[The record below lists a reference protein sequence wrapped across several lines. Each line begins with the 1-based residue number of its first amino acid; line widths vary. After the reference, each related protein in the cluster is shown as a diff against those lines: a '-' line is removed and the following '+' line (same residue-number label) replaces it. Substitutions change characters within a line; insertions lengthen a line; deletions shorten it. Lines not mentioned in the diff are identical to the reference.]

1 MYCLAWP
8 RIVAESL
15 RVLRQ
20 PAPAGTQRPV
30 AADVDVVLAALRAA
44 QAPSRYAPSPPSFLH
59 PSQHDPWR
67 RIMSALEA
75 WHGAL
80 LLERVG
86 TGKTWI
92 ALAVAACEARPGMV
106 IVPAI
111 LQEQWRDA
119 ARRARVTLQIW
130 THERASRGN
139 IPDTTAQLVIIDEAH
154 RLRDHGTRRV
164 QTIAPWLVGR
174 RVLLLTATPIVNRLA
189 ELIALLRLAV
199 AEDALALDG
208 IPRLGDLE
216 LLSRPATALRRVAIR
231 SSGMGAAM
239 VHRCVIPIT
248 PDADE
253 NRRGRGAVA
262 AIRQLELST
271 CTAIRR
277 LLTAVL
283 LDAAASSDAAFHQAL
298 KRYRALL
305 LQAQDAGG
313 ASRAMLRRFAGD
325 ALDQLVLW
333 PLLATDAPA
342 GELPLADIPRVELLL
357 AIGPRDEEWIKG
369 LVARCDDTRPTICF
383 SRHRATAR
391 RLREALGE
399 ATAWITGSDAGIG
412 PHRVGRDAVLAAF
425 GPRRETWRVR
435 REAPRMLVA
444 TDVAAEGLDLH
455 AAGRIVHVDLPWT
468 AMRVEQREGRLV
480 RLGQRHANV
489 EVVVRMPATPI
500 ESALAPHA
508 RIRRKHR
515 LADEWLRALETDD
528 THHCSGVAG
537 PMVASLQDDGEPAA
551 LVAVR
556 LQRDRHIGAMIMVQ
570 RRGDGWC
577 CDDALARELVHRART
592 AASVTIDPDRIA
604 AQLSAASRAALAACV
619 TAEPNAPPAL
629 VSRIHRLAR
638 PAAASR
644 DGSALRRLDRL
655 LRFVT
660 ASPTA
665 GARMIVARLA
675 DLDDREFLHAEVHEM
690 AARGSV
696 QATPIV
702 VLLFRSAAP
711 PLR

>member
-1 MYCLAWP
+1 MAWP

-20 PAPAGTQRPV
+20 PAPTGTQRPV
-30 AADVDVVLAALRAA
+30 VAGVDATLIALRALE
-44 QAPSRYAPSPPSFLH
+44 APSRYAPSPPSFLQPH
-59 PSQHDPWR
+59 QHDPWR
-67 RIMSALEA
+67 RIMSALET

-92 ALAVAACEARPGMV
+92 ALGVAACEHRPAVV

-119 ARRARVTLQIW
+119 ARRAGVTLQIS

-139 IPDTTAQLVIIDEAH
+139 IPGTKAALVIIDEAH

-189 ELIALLRLAV
+189 DLIALLRLAV
-199 AEDALALDG
+199 SEDALALDG

-216 LLSRPATALRRVAIR
+216 LLSRPAAALRRVAIR
-231 SSGMGAAM
+231 SSGTVPGMA
-239 VHRCVIPIT
+239 HRRVIPIT

-253 NRRGRGAVA
+253 NRRGASAVA

-277 LLTAVL
+277 LLTVVL

-313 ASRAMLRRFAGD
+313 ASRAMLRRFAGE

-333 PLLATDAPA
+333 PLLATDDPTS
-342 GELPLADIPRVELLL
+342 ELPLVDIPRVEQLL
-357 AIGPRDEEWIKG
+357 AVGPRDDHWIKA
-369 LVARCDDTRPTICF
+369 VTERCDDTIPTICF

-412 PHRVGRDAVLAAF
+412 PHRVARDALLTAF
-425 GPRRETWRVR
+425 GPHRGTWRVR

-468 AMRVEQREGRLV
+468 ATRVEQREGRLV
-480 RLGQRHANV
+480 RLGQQHDNV
-489 EVVVRMPATPI
+489 EVVVRMPAAPI

-508 RIRRKHR
+508 RVRRKR
-515 LADEWLRALETDD
+515 RVADEWLGAIEIDD
-528 THHCSGVAG
+528 AAAGCSGDAG
-537 PMVASLQDDGEPAA
+537 PMVACLRDDGEPVT

-556 LQRDRHIGAMIMVQ
+556 LQRDGRAGAMLMVQ
-570 RRGDGWC
+570 RHGERWFSDSILA
-577 CDDALARELVHRART
+577 DDILQRART
-592 AASVTIDPDRIA
+592 ATSVTIDPDRIA
-604 AQLSAASRAALAACV
+604 VQLAAASRAALAACV
-619 TAEPNAPPAL
+619 AAEPNASPAL
-629 VSRIHRLAR
+629 VNRIHRLAR
-638 PAAASR
+638 GAAASR
-644 DGSALRRLDRL
+644 DGAALQRLDRL
-655 LRFVT
+655 LRFVA

-665 GARMIVARLA
+665 GARMIIARLA
-675 DLDDREFLHAEVHEM
+675 DLGDREFLHAEVHEL
-690 AARGSV
+690 AVRGSV
-696 QATPIV
+696 LATPIAA
-702 VLLFRSAAP
+702 LLFRSATS